1 MDLLS
6 RMKADM
12 KLRNFSPKTQ
22 DEYLRG
28 VQVFLARYTKPAEE
42 LGEDEVREY
51 LLEIQATRSASTL
64 KVYRAGLKF
73 FFGSTLGRPEVV
85 ASIRSPR
92 VPVKLPQVLSG
103 SEVEALL
110 GAIRSVKY
118 RAVAMTT
125 YSAGLRIS
133 EACRLEPRDIDR
145 ARGVIHIRQGKGGI
159 DRFVM
164 LSPRLL
170 KVLEAYWRAERPKGP
185 LLFPGARPGAPL
197 SAESV
202 RKVVQK
208 AAVAAGITKPVTLHL
223 LRHSF
228 ATHLLDAGT
237 DIRIIQVLLG
247 HRSIA
252 TTQIYAHVSTRTVA
266 RTKSPLDLLR
276 TEQGK
281 VLG

>member
-1 MDLLS
+1 
-6 RMKADM
+6 MKADM

-85 ASIRSPR
+85 ASVGSPR

-145 ARGVIHIRQGKGGI
+145 ARGVIPHSAKARAGI

-170 KVLEAYWRAERPKGP
+170 KVLEAYWLAERPKGP

-197 SAESV
+197 SAVSV

-237 DIRIIQVLLG
+237 DIRVIQVLLVTA
-247 HRSIA
+247 RSPRRR
-252 TTQIYAHVSTRTVA
+252 STLT
-266 RTKSPLDLLR
+266 
-276 TEQGK
+276 
-281 VLG
+281 